1 MGDQLERFI
10 QNRRED
16 FDDDPRY
23 DEIQRWKKVES
34 RIQSE
39 GKWDPSYL
47 WKIAAALFLISTV
60 WLMVDKYMAPISEE
74 SNEMSEFIQ
83 VEAFYTQLIHQKQA
97 ELMSYQDEQLTGE
110 FLAELDRLDSM
121 YSQLKKTYQTS
132 ANDEIILDAMINNLQ
147 LRMDILSQQLNILNT
162 LKQSENESYET
173 I

>member
-23 DEIQRWKKVES
+23 DEIQRWKKIES
-34 RIQSE
+34 RIQPE